1 VTRACRAATIVGIVL
16 VLAGCRVD
24 ARFEI
29 TVHYDG
35 SGAVRTSITIDA
47 DAVRQLGGSNAL
59 AQAVPLDDLRT
70 AGWTVSPWKGGTRGS
85 ATVTLSHPFADQRD
99 LVRRVVDLAG
109 AHGIL
114 QNPTLTHQ
122 RGWFSSRDA
131 VGIVVDV
138 RSPSV
143 DIVHDAPLAARLQ
156 AAGVD
161 PVLLQTQLAEQLKT
175 ALHVSV
181 VVHLPGRH
189 TESYDAAPGSVRA
202 LRVARGGTDWDRVVK
217 FGIGLVLALLAALFF
232 LAAGVGSRRNRR
244 RAAQRVARGAEPDR
258 APLM

>member
-1 VTRACRAATIVGIVL
+1 VTQVRRVTTIVGIVL

-29 TVHYDG
+29 TVHDDG
-35 SGAVRTSITIDA
+35 SGVVRTTITVDA
-47 DAVRQLGGSNAL
+47 DAVRQLGGSGAL

-70 AGWTVSPWKGGTRGS
+70 AGWTISPWKPGTRGS

-99 LVRRVVDLAG
+99 LVRRVADLTG

-114 QNPTLTHQ
+114 QNPTLTHE
-122 RGWFSSRDA
+122 RGWFSYRDA
-131 VGIVVDV
+131 VSIVVDV

-161 PVLLQTQLAEQLKT
+161 PALLQTQLAEQLES

-181 VVHLPGRH
+181 VVHLPGGH

-202 LRVARGGTDWDRVVK
+202 LRVARGGTDWNRVVK
-217 FGIGLVLALLAALFF
+217 FGIGLALALLAALFF
-232 LAAGVGSRRNRR
+232 LAAGVGSRRSRR
-244 RAAQRVARGAEPDR
+244 RAAQRVGRGTEPDR
-258 APLM
+258 TPLM